1 MQKHEET
8 RAVLF
13 LLLTWCCPSCFSFS
27 STSPSP
33 PALPHDSGLL
43 AFGVNESALVNKI
56 FTGINLV
63 VLGFVIISGFVKG
76 NTANWDLKQDDFERF
91 YNSSNFSEPMKS
103 VFCPTCHSPSLL
115 FVDSCCVV
123 LWFLTSVTGYTG

>member
-1 MQKHEET
+1 MQKREET
-8 RAVLF
+8 RGMLF
-13 LLLTWCCPSCFSFS
+13 LLLTWCCPSCVASFS

-33 PALPHDSGLL
+33 PALLHHPGLL

-76 NTANWDLKQDDFERF
+76 NTDNWDLKQDDFERF
-91 YNSSNFSEPMKS
+91 YNSSNFSAPMKS
-103 VFCPTCHSPSLL
+103 VFCPDQHAPRLH
-115 FVDSCCVV
+115 CC
-123 LWFLTSVTGYTG
+123 L